1 MHDITVCANHVA
13 EELDANIFVYSG
25 TIDDIGYGL
34 LVSEMISEN
43 SSDIRPNAVL
53 ILTTNGGIADSAYKI
68 ARLLQK
74 SHENLFL
81 FIPSFCKSAGTLI
94 ALGAS
99 ELYLTELSELG
110 PLDVQLFQQD
120 ELFKSRSGLVV
131 RTAFEG
137 LAEEAFKLYEHIMI
151 GIKTKS
157 GSIVSFETASRIASN
172 ITTDMMGKVYSQIN
186 PEILGSDLRNLH
198 IATEYGHRLANRGM
212 NVREGAI
219 QALISGYPSHEFVID
234 DAECEKLFHRVR
246 RPSPTLDG
254 LMMRLGEIVYY
265 EQQTHVVRRLN
276 GVTAPKGEDDEA
288 REIQHA
294 DDGSSLDVGRKE
306 KRRSNP
312 ARGSETEPRDP
323 QGSNGQEIQDDSG

>member
-1 MHDITVCANHVA
+1 M
-13 EELDANIFVYSG
+13 
-25 TIDDIGYGL
+25 
-34 LVSEMISEN
+34 SEN

-198 IATEYGHRLANRGM
+198 IATEYGHRLAIRGM

-276 GVTAPKGEDDEA
+276 GVTAPKEKMMKHEKSNTPTTVPA
-288 REIQHA
+288 WM
-294 DDGSSLDVGRKE
+294 LDA
-306 KRRSNP
+306 KRRGEAIQREAVKQNRVIRRAVTAKKSKMIP
-312 ARGSETEPRDP
+312 ANCATAEPQIRTDYTTP
-323 QGSNGQEIQDDSG
+323 RASGEG